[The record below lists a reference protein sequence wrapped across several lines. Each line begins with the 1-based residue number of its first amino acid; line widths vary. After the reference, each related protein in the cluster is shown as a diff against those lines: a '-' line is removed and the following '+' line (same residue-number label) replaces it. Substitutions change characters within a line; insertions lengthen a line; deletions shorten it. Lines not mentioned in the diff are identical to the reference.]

1 MTRPAPR
8 LESPMSGAWRSDL
21 DSLSFRPQGH
31 DGNCVVHRRAFQT
44 LLGFK
49 PAPEDCATCFVKRRA
64 AFEQAAAAKI
74 ARGAL
79 QLDANFHLT
88 SRDVMRAGSALL
100 AREPGGRR

>member
-8 LESPMSGAWRSDL
+8 QQLPMSSAWRSDL
-21 DSLSFRPQGH
+21 DSLTFRPKGH
-31 DGNCVVHRRAFQT
+31 DGDCVVHRRAFQT

-49 PAPEDCATCFVKRRA
+49 PAPEDCAACFVERRA
-64 AFEQAAAAKI
+64 AFEEAAAAKI

-79 QLDANFHLT
+79 RPDANFHLT

-100 AREPGGRR
+100 AQRPGEHQ